1 MVFNCYGKGTREMIE
16 KRMSVEEILGRQ
28 NNMTQHEVAEAMGIS
43 RSQVDTIEKLA
54 IRKLRSILF
63 RKNYTKE
70 DFLV

>member
-1 MVFNCYGKGTREMIE
+1 MIE

-54 IRKLRSILF
+54 IRKLRSILL

>member
-1 MVFNCYGKGTREMIE
+1 
-16 KRMSVEEILGRQ
+16 MSVEEILGRQ

>member
-1 MVFNCYGKGTREMIE
+1 MIK
-16 KRMSVEEILGRQ
+16 KRMTLEEIIGRH
-28 NNMTQHEVAEAMGIS
+28 NNMTQHEVAEAMGMT

-54 IRKLRSILF
+54 LRKLLVMLR